1 MPGPGIV
8 TILPVTPPRSS
19 WHSRCKFRPT
29 RPCGDVD
36 LNSQADANNAVG
48 TLVVTLTAGTEEKKM
63 PTTLARLFGLGR
75 PRKGD
80 DRAFG
85 LRLAAMLAEADEPE
99 RGLEAACRLALR
111 TTSCQVAMVATWVH
125 AGGTPHLELVAGR
138 QRGQDA
144 QPLLAA
150 LSGRHSPLFD
160 LDDGPRWICLQEDQ
174 FQPGAPLLR
183 RFDLAWM
190 LVLPLSGARRGFAL
204 LAGHES
210 DFDSRHPLV
219 RDARLIWLAA
229 GRRLSKDPA
238 APTAA
243 AGATT
248 YSPWPGSEAWAT
260 APAALALVLPDRV
273 VAANERAHE
282 LLAANVG
289 HEGQDWSPWLLG
301 AVGRLD
307 LGEKSSEILTA
318 SGSRGHCLEVTV
330 TPVTDRTQPRL
341 VAIQAA
347 DRVDEDPADHEA
359 TLRLLGHELRTPL
372 TAMKTSLD
380 LVLRRDTGELNDD
393 QERFLGA
400 TRRNLQRLNRLL
412 DDLLDAKRAEAGHLA
427 IHCETVD
434 LGALLG
440 EDLTLH
446 AVACREKGIELD
458 ATGVPAEFR
467 ACVDAD
473 KVQQILHNVVSNAIK
488 YTSNGGLVRV
498 WLQERSESVPGIGA
512 RLARR
517 FKLPLDAFTLVV
529 EDNGIG
535 MSPEY
540 MEILFQPFSREER
553 PGVSRLPGAGLG
565 LHITRG
571 LIEAHGG
578 EVRLTSQPDQ
588 GTTVWLV
595 MPREPGSGRVLT
607 AGRELDVHYSHAVA
621 AGQTVEPVFIDVRR
635 RLERVQPWETEAAAN
650 QVCEFLGRLAGDR
663 GRGVSGDSCCW
674 QLASGL
680 WVGLALDPQR
690 LAAAW
695 QVATSAPE
703 SSLILA
709 GTSWQALD
717 EVKTSNP
724 VTIDS
729 GPSPVTGGP

>member
-1 MPGPGIV
+1 MTMAP
-8 TILPVTPPRSS
+8 
-19 WHSRCKFRPT
+19 
-29 RPCGDVD
+29 
-36 LNSQADANNAVG
+36 A
-48 TLVVTLTAGTEEKKM
+48 AGTEEKKM
-63 PTTLARLFGLGR
+63 PTTLASLFGLGR
-75 PRKGD
+75 PRQGD

-85 LRLAAMLAEADEPE
+85 LRLAAMLADTERPE

-111 TTSCQVAMVATWVH
+111 TTSCRAAMVATWVQD
-125 AGGTPHLELVAGR
+125 GGTSHLELVAGCH
-138 QRGQDA
+138 RGQA
-144 QPLLAA
+144 GQPLLEA
-150 LSGRHSPLFD
+150 LSGRHSPLHD
-160 LDDGPRWICLQEDQ
+160 LGERPRWICLQEDQ

-190 LVLPLSGARRGFAL
+190 LVLPLAGVRRGVAL
-204 LAGHES
+204 LAGHEA
-210 DFDSRHPLV
+210 DFDPSQPLV

-229 GRRLSKDPA
+229 GRRLGRDQG
-238 APTAA
+238 TTTV
-243 AGATT
+243 ATGT
-248 YSPWPGSEAWAT
+248 SAYCPWPGSEAWAT

-289 HEGQDWSPWLLG
+289 RAGQDWAPWLLG
-301 AVGRLD
+301 AVQRLD

-330 TPVTDRTQPRL
+330 TSVTNPTEPRL
-341 VAIQAA
+341 VALQAA
-347 DRVDEDPADHEA
+347 DRVGDEAVDHEA

-412 DDLLDAKRAEAGHLA
+412 DDLLDSKRAEAGHLA
-427 IHCETVD
+427 IHPETVD

-446 AVACREKGIELD
+446 AIACREKGIELD
-458 ATGVPAEFR
+458 VTGVPAEFR

-473 KVQQILHNVVSNAIK
+473 KVQQILHNVVSNAVK
-488 YTSNGGLVRV
+488 YTPRGGLVRV

-535 MSPEY
+535 MSSEY

-553 PGVSRLPGAGLG
+553 PGASRLPGAGLG

-571 LIEAHGG
+571 LVEAHGG

-595 MPREPGSGRVLT
+595 LPREPGSGRVLT
-607 AGRELDVHYSHAVA
+607 AGRELDAQHSGTVA
-621 AGQTVEPVFIDVRR
+621 ADLPVASVFIDVRP
-635 RLERVQPWETEAAAN
+635 RLERAQPWEIEAAA
-650 QVCEFLGRLAGDR
+650 VEVRDFLSRLARDR
-663 GRGVSGDSCCW
+663 GHDVDGDSCCW

-680 WVGLALDPQR
+680 WVGLALDPER
-690 LAAAW
+690 LGVAW

-703 SSLILA
+703 SSLLLA
-709 GTSWQALD
+709 GTSWQVLD
-717 EVKTSNP
+717 DVKTANP
-724 VTIDS
+724 VTIES
-729 GPSPVTGGP
+729 GPSPATGGP